1 MKVGELILKLSKFDP
16 ELTVNLAGYEGGY
29 YEPGIVVEK
38 CLAKDVHDE
47 WYYGP
52 NDEVSD
58 YEPYPNHEHGQF
70 VVID

>member
-1 MKVGELILKLSKFDP
+1 MKVGELIRELSKLDP

-29 YEPGIVVEK
+29 YEPECVVEM

-58 YEPYPNHEHGQF
+58 LYPYPNHEHGQF